1 MSILFYFQNKQN
13 RFLKGITLLFTKIVC
28 LMKQYDDHF
37 YSRNTDTVLPARNLD

>member
-13 RFLKGITLLFTKIVC
+13 TFLKGLLFTKIVC

-37 YSRNTDTVLPARNLD
+37 HSGNNDTVLPARNLN